1 MDTLSFIKPE
11 HIMPIGNL
19 SLRAKLIV
27 EGMIAGLHKSPFHG
41 FSAEFL
47 EYRSYNTGE
56 TAKRI
61 DWRKYAKSD
70 RAVVRLFEDETNL
83 FAHLLIDKS
92 ASMIYASAGNISK
105 YEYARTVAAA
115 LAWIL
120 IRQRDAVGF
129 AAFDENLKMYL
140 PPRSTNV
147 QLKNILKILDQIKAE
162 TITRC
167 GAAIEILAKCIRRRG
182 LCIIISDFFDD
193 PLLIE
198 QGLKHL
204 RFKKQDIILLQILD
218 FAEKHFEQRG
228 NLRIQDLETGQI
240 INIDGATAARYFTKG
255 IEEHC
260 EILKKSCKELKIE
273 FETIS
278 TDEPFQKALFR
289 VLQKRRRML

>member
-11 HIMPIGNL
+11 HIIPIRNL

-47 EYRSYNTGE
+47 EYRSYNNAEAT
-56 TAKRI
+56 KRI

-70 RAVVRLFEDETNL
+70 KAVVRLFEDETNL

-92 ASMIYASAGNISK
+92 ASMIYSSAGIISK
-105 YEYARTVAAA
+105 YEYARTIAAA
-115 LAWIL
+115 IAWIL

-129 AAFDENLKMYL
+129 AAFDENVKMYL

-147 QLKNILKILDQIKAE
+147 QLKNVLKLLGQINADAK
-162 TITRC
+162 TRC
-167 GAAIEILAKCIRRRG
+167 GGAIEILARSIRKRG

-193 PLLIE
+193 PLQIE

-218 FAEKHFEQRG
+218 SAENHFKQRG

-240 INIDGATAARYFTKG
+240 INVDGATATRYFTKG
-255 IEEHC
+255 MEEHC
-260 EILKKSCKELKIE
+260 EILKKSCKELKID

-289 VLQKRRRML
+289 VLEKRRRML